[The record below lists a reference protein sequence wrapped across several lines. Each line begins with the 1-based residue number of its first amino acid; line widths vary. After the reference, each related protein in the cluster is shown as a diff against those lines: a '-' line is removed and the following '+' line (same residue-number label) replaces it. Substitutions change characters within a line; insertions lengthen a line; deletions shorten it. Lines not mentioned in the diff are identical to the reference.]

1 MNPCNSCGAIVHDE
15 AFFESHDGLCH
26 ACARGTDH
34 APEELTGLKLHELYD
49 FKRNAATHNDAPE
62 VQRLENAIDARIAVI
77 AGAAP

>member
-34 APEELTGLKLHELYD
+34 APAELSGLSLHELYA
-49 FKRNAATHNDAPE
+49 FKRNAVEHCDAPE
-62 VQRLENAIDARIAVI
+62 VQRVENAIDARIEQI
-77 AGAAP
+77 GARP